1 LYFRRA
7 LSSVV
12 VFPHLLFVLFVQG
25 NLTIVNVSIRVL
37 VGVVFTSSQG
47 LIDFRFS
54 SNSVR
59 ATDAR

>member
-1 LYFRRA
+1 MERSLYFRRA

-47 LIDFRFS
+47 LIDF
-54 SNSVR
+54 
-59 ATDAR
+59 